1 MLTPLPASAS
11 TTALMFSA
19 TVSGDA
25 LICWCIA
32 SLPHSRG
39 SAWRGGTRPRTAHP
53 TRASGPWEALD
64 GRGLAPYWALGGVG
78 SFTIRRA
85 RENGLGVRRGRW
97 SGRRGS
103 NPRHSAW
110 EADTLPTELL
120 PLGRLVILRNATLP
134 GQSRASASWRRIDVR
149 KGGTSRGARRS
160 RIGP

>member
-85 RENGLGVRRGRW
+85 RENGLGVVREGGAGDGVRTRDIQLGKLTLCQLSYSR
-97 SGRRGS
+97 SGGS
-103 NPRHSAW
+103 
-110 EADTLPTELL
+110 
-120 PLGRLVILRNATLP
+120 
-134 GQSRASASWRRIDVR
+134 
-149 KGGTSRGARRS
+149 
-160 RIGP
+160 